1 MKLREFVG
9 DEKLSKNLPGRE
21 HLPVWDEELSEDDV
35 VKLKDEAYLLKLAEE
50 HREMQAYNLARYG
63 NAKYEPAA
71 LAKRA
76 KIPETHIWAYWALHG
91 SRGTGLY
98 S

>member
-1 MKLREFVG
+1 MKLREFVTT
-9 DEKLSKNLPGRE
+9 EKIAANVQGRE
-21 HLPVWDEELSEDDV
+21 RLPIWDAELSDDDV
-35 VKLKDEAYLLKLAEE
+35 ARLRDPAYLAKLAEE
-50 HREMQAYNLARYG
+50 HREMQAYALARYG

-71 LAKRA
+71 LAKRI
-76 KIPETHIWAYWALHG
+76 KVPETHVWAYWALHG

>member
-1 MKLREFVG
+1 MKLRDFVTV
-9 DEKLSKNLPGRE
+9 EKIKSNVAGRD
-21 HLPVWDEELSEDDV
+21 HLPIWDAELSDEDLA
-35 VKLKDEAYLLKLAEE
+35 KLNDAPYMAKLADE

-63 NAKYEPAA
+63 NAKYEPAS
-71 LAKRA
+71 LAKRI
-76 KIPETHIWAYWALHG
+76 KVPEIHIWAYWALHG